1 MPGHNPYRQVL
12 LTYWRRPAFRA
23 LIACMLIDGM
33 LWFAFSILGDRIHAP
48 RIDPWGVLGGILF
61 FLEGMAV
68 FSPVVLLIAF
78 VAMVIQH
85 LREQMTNPAFDLL
98 PRFRRPHLLVGAAVF
113 LAMPLVVITMLFV
126 AGRIAVTVH
135 TTAYTRYQRETLA
148 DTVSI
153 SLGMLAIVLSLM
165 TLTAAW
171 AALHKPWASLLILP
185 LLVLAFFSDGFA
197 RSLDWIINDLHR
209 QSWGSRVFSQLQ
221 IILLNLLI
229 LLVVGLKLARRR
241 TSESGRSRST
251 AGSVPAPESVSVG
264 GLHRPLV
271 TPLSRAWHRRHGVL
285 DPSAPWAVG
294 IILAVLLMVATLLG
308 HRQSDLLRSILLPTV
323 VPGVVIS
330 LIWRERWGNLGYES
344 LYPARR
350 ADFVSELA
358 VATAIQ
364 LAELWLATALAAI
377 VPIAVWEPSLLA
389 SPIVCAALL
398 ASAAMQFMVFGVMFV
413 AALFRATLL
422 YVNLLTILAALIPI
436 TFAWADKPLLSPRGL
451 LFVAIVQMACGIAL
465 TVLGSMAWRR
475 RDLA

>member
-1 MPGHNPYRQVL
+1 MPGHDSYRQVL

-23 LIACMLIDGM
+23 VIVFMFVDAVLWTLFLAFGELIYDT
-33 LWFAFSILGDRIHAP
+33 H
-48 RIDPWGVLGGILF
+48 IDPWGVLGGIV
-61 FLEGMAV
+61 FLLDVFAV
-68 FSPVVLLIAF
+68 FSPVILLITF
-78 VAMVIQH
+78 VAMVIQQ
-85 LREQMTNPAFDLL
+85 LLFQLENQPFDLV
-98 PRFRRPHLLVGAAVF
+98 PRFRRTHVVVGLSLLGAMPVAIIAMLFMAYVIIAATHPTAQPHLFAVELGSSLLGV
-113 LAMPLVVITMLFV
+113 LAMI
-126 AGRIAVTVH
+126 
-135 TTAYTRYQRETLA
+135 
-148 DTVSI
+148 
-153 SLGMLAIVLSLM
+153 LSLIAI
-165 TLTAAW
+165 TAGW
-171 AALHKPWASLLILP
+171 AAFHRPLYSLLILP
-185 LLVLAFFSDGFA
+185 LLLAAFCFEPFERFVGTLLGAIHPKDVGERVL
-197 RSLDWIINDLHR
+197 W
-209 QSWGSRVFSQLQ
+209 QLQ
-221 IILLNLLI
+221 IIAIDFLI
-229 LLVVGLKLARRR
+229 LLGVGFRLARRR
-241 TSESGRSRST
+241 GSSYVGSGKRVVHDSIPVS
-251 AGSVPAPESVSVG
+251 APLRDV
-264 GLHRPLV
+264 HKPLV

-413 AALFRATLL
+413 AALFRAALL

-436 TFAWADKPLLSPRGL
+436 TFAWADKPMLSPRGL
-451 LFVAIVQMACGIAL
+451 LVVAMAQMACGIAL
-465 TVLGSMAWRR
+465 TALGSMAWRR
-475 RDLA
+475 TDLA